1 MATRTGYKITVYLD
15 DNPLS
20 PTYMETYEEKTLDED
35 TCPIPTDDLVL
46 VSNECEIT
54 LSGYS
59 GYRIATYY
67 NTTTGEYTTEKVED
81 PDCVA
86 SSTDEQWVNSGS
98 PYCEVS
104 DKGVNTGYMLQP
116 QVQSNINLENY
127 GETRVNKYKSPDCG
141 SNGCAIW
148 DDIQKQC
155 HMLVTDCNIRF
166 DGTSDVSQ
174 IDINPLSPTYNQT
187 RTINRQ
193 DNECVNCTNTVFS
206 WVDLGTMCGDNE
218 VLCNNGI
225 QEVPINS
232 YKVSQ
237 KYKTIGSGNPI
248 PMDEYQVTL
257 SVENDENCG
266 YIAPQYRWDV
276 VQGQYTCDEE
286 TYTKYQTLVKMVSYD
301 GGVTWGTK
309 QPIET
314 KRGEVLASDSYDCGK
329 PMERW
334 VETGEMVCEDNG
346 DDWKLKIVGA
356 SSTAIVPC
364 DETEVLTNDELPTIP
379 SDVSSVDFGGCI
391 TQIDC
396 SISTSLGSS
405 ENPATVHFGDYV
417 EVIGNG
423 SDGILNGYLKY
434 DEDSFDDNLRIIN
447 SHAFSSG
454 SNTYSNNT
462 AYLGSKIESIG
473 DRAFYNSG
481 TNLHTLKINTVTPPS
496 IVTSAF
502 SSSLNCILVP
512 RGSVDSY
519 KNAWTDYSNYIYSL
533 AEEDTFYIAT
543 YSDGTRG
550 WNFSSEGTRGVLS
563 DYMVYASYGGR
574 FKKSITDVYL
584 SNDVTEIGNNAFG
597 YCRGLTSITIPNT
610 VTKIGNAA
618 FDSCTRLKSITI
630 PNSVTSI
637 GGSAFWSCSGITGSI
652 IISDNVTYI
661 GERGFYGC
669 GMSSLHIGSGITHTN
684 KECFASCRNLSSVTI
699 AEGVISLGRNID
711 DGGTFNSCKQL
722 ETISIPSTVTSIG
735 DYSFTDCYSLTSINL
750 PNACEHIGYM
760 AFGSCS
766 SLSSVSIGSGDTYID
781 DRAFEKCRKI
791 TDLNIGNF
799 THIGYSAFAGC
810 SGITTLTLNSRENGE
825 IGGYAFQGCRGLKRI
840 DIGSGV
846 TKIKNMAFFD
856 ILTHNAADN
865 DYRPSESDIVVYCYA
880 TIPPEVG
887 FGQSDDTYYSE
898 SPFVYSGPTQI
909 GTSYSYLFKPVVYVP
924 CSSLVA
930 YRASKWNDICV
941 LKPINENCAETRWV
955 SDGYVCLNGEKY
967 ANESKLIRYP
977 SGDTWTEWED
987 TGERRVG
994 SSSLGSCVK
1003 AILYQN
1009 DGTSVL
1015 INDFTSSVLTSNEVN
1030 SYYATTTA
1038 ITIGDKC
1045 TAIDSY
1051 CFQHTGST
1059 AFTAVTV
1066 LNIENGITDIRNNA
1080 FGKCSGIT
1088 SVVIPDSVTTIGS
1101 QAFGE
1106 CKSLTSVTMSQNLT
1120 SIGSG
1125 AFAWTQLKELSLPN
1139 GVTEIPDH
1147 LLYQTTGTTAVT
1159 LGNAVASIGCQ
1170 AYLAGIITIN
1180 TEIPPTISNNHSQLV
1195 NVSKIIVP
1203 CGFSDAY
1210 KAAYYWSNFS
1220 SNIVDDNL
1228 ITRWIDYDTICK
1240 KGQEYQIQI
1249 KQGKCSD
1256 EDEWSNTIDYRVLDT
1271 PIGECSEIWVNA
1283 PDTIVSTSGS
1293 NPIIIK
1299 SWATDM
1305 KFPKQ
1310 IRFDKNTSGSGSYC
1324 WVNFNKTDGTEF
1336 LSMPSSPENYIK
1348 INGIRYSLD
1357 DTSSLP
1363 SYVTYE
1369 NNILTVD
1376 LMGANVYG
1384 DVYLYSYQ
1392 KNFLIG
1398 KVDLMF

>member
-20 PTYMETYEEKTLDED
+20 PTYMQTYEEKTLDEE

-550 WNFSSEGTRGVLS
+550 WNFSSEGTSGVLS
-563 DYMVYASYGGR
+563 QYMVQASYVGNS
-574 FKKSITDVYL
+574 KSSITDVYL
-584 SNDVTEIGNNAFG
+584 SNEVTSIGRSAFADCTSLTSVTIPNSVTRIS
-597 YCRGLTSITIPNT
+597 YSAFRVCSGLTSITIPN
-610 VTKIGNAA
+610 
-618 FDSCTRLKSITI
+618 S
-630 PNSVTSI
+630 
-637 GGSAFWSCSGITGSI
+637 
-652 IISDNVTYI
+652 VTYI
-661 GERGFYGC
+661 GEWAFATC
-669 GMSSLHIGSGITHTN
+669 WSLTNITIP
-684 KECFASCRNLSSVTI
+684 SSVT
-699 AEGVISLGRNID
+699 RID
-711 DGGTFNSCKQL
+711 D
-722 ETISIPSTVTSIG
+722 
-735 DYSFTDCYSLTSINL
+735 Y
-750 PNACEHIGYM
+750 
-760 AFGSCS
+760 AFQ
-766 SLSSVSIGSGDTYID
+766 
-781 DRAFEKCRKI
+781 
-791 TDLNIGNF
+791 
-799 THIGYSAFAGC
+799 GC
-810 SGITTLTLNSRENGE
+810 SGLTSVTIENGE
-825 IGGYAFQGCRGLKRI
+825 IGSEAFWGCRGLKRI
-840 DIGSGV
+840 NIGTGV
-846 TKIKNMAFFD
+846 TKIEDMAFFD
-856 ILTHNAADN
+856 IITHDGKDDN
-865 DYRPSESDIVVYCYA
+865 YCPPESDIVVYCYA
-880 TIPPEVG
+880 TTPPKVI
-887 FGQSDDTYYSE
+887 FGQSAGAYVRN
-898 SPFVYSGPTQI
+898 SPFVYSGT
-909 GTSYSYLFKPVVYVP
+909 TSNNGSSGYLFKPVVYVP
-924 CSSLVA
+924 CSSMVV
-930 YRASKWNDICV
+930 YKASNWNDICV
-941 LKPINENCAETRWV
+941 LKPIKDDCAETRWV
-955 SDGYVCLNGEKY
+955 VLGYVCLNGERHT
-967 ANESKLIRYP
+967 NEGKEIRYP
-977 SGDTWTEWED
+977 SGEWED
-987 TGERRVG
+987 TGERRIG
-994 SSSLGSCVK
+994 TSSLGSCENVD
-1003 AILYQN
+1003 LNNQWQSS
-1009 DGTSVL
+1009 TSYGN
-1015 INDFTSSVLTSNEVN
+1015 ISD
-1030 SYYATTTA
+1030 
-1038 ITIGDKC
+1038 
-1045 TAIDSY
+1045 
-1051 CFQHTGST
+1051 
-1059 AFTAVTV
+1059 
-1066 LNIENGITDIRNNA
+1066 IENYDFYESFSNHNDLGGA
-1080 FGKCSGIT
+1080 
-1088 SVVIPDSVTTIGS
+1088 
-1101 QAFGE
+1101 A
-1106 CKSLTSVTMSQNLT
+1106 TM
-1120 SIGSG
+1120 
-1125 AFAWTQLKELSLPN
+1125 F
-1139 GVTEIPDH
+1139 
-1147 LLYQTTGTTAVT
+1147 
-1159 LGNAVASIGCQ
+1159 
-1170 AYLAGIITIN
+1170 
-1180 TEIPPTISNNHSQLV
+1180 
-1195 NVSKIIVP
+1195 
-1203 CGFSDAY
+1203 
-1210 KAAYYWSNFS
+1210 
-1220 SNIVDDNL
+1220 
-1228 ITRWIDYDTICK
+1228 
-1240 KGQEYQIQI
+1240 
-1249 KQGKCSD
+1249 
-1256 EDEWSNTIDYRVLDT
+1256 
-1271 PIGECSEIWVNA
+1271 
-1283 PDTIVSTSGS
+1283 
-1293 NPIIIK
+1293 
-1299 SWATDM
+1299 
-1305 KFPKQ
+1305 
-1310 IRFDKNTSGSGSYC
+1310 
-1324 WVNFNKTDGTEF
+1324 
-1336 LSMPSSPENYIK
+1336 IK
-1348 INGIRYSLD
+1348 IKGYTSFTFKVRNYSESSDDFVVVNNLD
-1357 DTSSLP
+1357 DTSILLPWP
-1363 SYVTYE
+1363 SYPDVGSGTAEKGYVYYSNKNKSSKTTWYDVTFDNLDGGEHIITVTYGKDQ
-1369 NNILTVD
+1369 T
-1376 LMGANVYG
+1376 G
-1384 DVYLYSYQ
+1384 SYYDDRGYVAIPIQ
-1392 KNFLIG
+1392 NKN
-1398 KVDLMF
+1398 K